1 MAFSTISSA
10 EKKKVGDCLAV
21 SRFIYIFAHR
31 KDNELWENYL
41 L

>member
-1 MAFSTISSA
+1 MAFTTIISA

-21 SRFIYIFAHR
+21 SRFIYIFAHG
-31 KDNELWENYL
+31 KYDELWENYL